1 MQKNKYEFS
10 EIEVILDYNFKNKR
24 FLEQALIT
32 KAYSNEHLCKDQ
44 SEFQTIGDA
53 VIKLVLTEFMM
64 ENGHKTGASITPER
78 VELEKKE
85 GLAKTARNLGIG
97 PFIKL
102 GDGQKKQNHVDS
114 DHVLAETLEAIAG
127 AMYHDGGFDNTKV
140 VMKKWFTD

>member
-1 MQKNKYEFS
+1 MLDNTDTFS
-10 EIEVILDYNFKNKR
+10 DIELILGYNFRDRN

-32 KAYSNEHLCKDQ
+32 KAYSNEHPCKDQ

-85 GLAKTARNLGIG
+85 GLAETARRLGIN
-97 PFIKL
+97 PYIVL
-102 GDGQKKQNHVDS
+102 GEGQKKQNHGDS

-127 AMYHDGGFDNTKV
+127 AMYYDGGFDNTKD
-140 VMKKWFTD
+140 VMKKWFS